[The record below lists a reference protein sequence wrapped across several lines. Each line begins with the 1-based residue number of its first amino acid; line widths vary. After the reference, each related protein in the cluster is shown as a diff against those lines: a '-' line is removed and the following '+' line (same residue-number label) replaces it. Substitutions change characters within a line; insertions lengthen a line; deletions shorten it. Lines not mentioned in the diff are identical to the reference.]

1 MEKAKKGSFMSAQH
15 ASENVP
21 DPTDNNSN
29 IKRVPVHYEQT
40 YSFYKN
46 FDDLHRRIA
55 YLKSVKNLK

>member
-1 MEKAKKGSFMSAQH
+1 MKKAKKGSFMSAQH

-40 YSFYKN
+40 NPFI
-46 FDDLHRRIA
+46 L
-55 YLKSVKNLK
+55 